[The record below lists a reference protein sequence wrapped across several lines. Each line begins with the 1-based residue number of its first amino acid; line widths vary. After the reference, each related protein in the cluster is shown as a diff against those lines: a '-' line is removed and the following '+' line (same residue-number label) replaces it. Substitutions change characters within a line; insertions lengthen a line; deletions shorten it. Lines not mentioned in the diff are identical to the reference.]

1 MSEYGTNQIKVS
13 KLPTFNAM
21 DYLKSQDDVIL
32 YLNIVLEE
40 NNPAEFIHSLI
51 MVAENLGV
59 DCESL
64 YKALRDNSNPRFETI
79 SRVLNAL
86 QLKLVVAPINS

>member
-1 MSEYGTNQIKVS
+1 MSEYSTSKIKVGE
-13 KLPTFNAM
+13 LPTFNAM
-21 DYLKSQDDVIL
+21 DYLKNQDDIVL

-40 NNPAEFIHSLI
+40 NNPTEFIYALI
-51 MVAENLGV
+51 MIAENSGV

-64 YKALRDNSNPRFETI
+64 YKALRDNSSPRFETI